1 LSSFRTM
8 ERDSMRTQSRGRDA
22 VIGLLVLAGLLLCA
36 PATAEVRV
44 TQSASD
50 ALMVEAHDATLREVF
65 DALGAVRQIEYRV
78 TPELSQPVNGTY
90 AGTLPRI
97 LSRLLDGHDYVIQ
110 WTASGLRIDIVSAG
124 PRATVASASAA
135 TPTTA
140 TVSPPG
146 VVAPNI
152 GNRVSTNVDLD
163 EENLA
168 KMAGQGTN
176 TALAGAPWSRPGPPV
191 LSENSSHPHAA
202 QTMHGFMDLDG
213 ELTQ

>member
-1 LSSFRTM
+1 MTGS
-8 ERDSMRTQSRGRDA
+8 
-22 VIGLLVLAGLLLCA
+22 V
-36 PATAEVRV
+36 
-44 TQSASD
+44 
-50 ALMVEAHDATLREVF
+50 
-65 DALGAVRQIEYRV
+65 
-78 TPELSQPVNGTY
+78 
-90 AGTLPRI
+90 
-97 LSRLLDGHDYVIQ
+97 
-110 WTASGLRIDIVSAG
+110 LRIDIVSAG
-124 PRATVASASAA
+124 PRATAARASAA